1 MLSYKS
7 YPRFPVGGGCSTSV
21 LHVVLSFSAA
31 TDGSVEA
38 EPDTGEVFTIG
49 GGLII
54 VSFPPIRSPAGRG
67 SHCRSGVNGLFTV
80 RIQNYEI

>member
-31 TDGSVEA
+31 TDDGSVEA
-38 EPDTGEVFTIG
+38 EHDTGEVFTIG

-54 VSFPPIRSPAGRG
+54 VSFPPIRAPAGRG
-67 SHCRSGVNGLFTV
+67 SHCRSG
-80 RIQNYEI
+80 